1 MGQNFVGCDREQE
14 LLLPPSLRE
23 WLPEG
28 HLAWFVIDAV
38 AAMSLDAFYA
48 SYRADGHGRAALD
61 PSMMLTLLLYAYSTG
76 QRSSRAIERRCS
88 DDVAFRVITANQTPD
103 HATIARFR
111 VRHQQALGELFG
123 EVLALC
129 AKAGLVSVGVI
140 ALDGTKL
147 RANASDRGNREY
159 QRIAEEILA
168 EADELDAQEDARF
181 GERRGD
187 ELPAELSNSNDR
199 RQRLRDARH
208 ALEAERAARQRP
220 VPGDR
225 RGRLLMARDRLEED
239 HALETRVIEEH
250 NVWRATGVAS
260 DGSRRMS
267 RAPGQLDPPPAP
279 TGQANTTDPDSRKV
293 KATRGYLQG
302 YNAQAVTT
310 EQQIVIAAEL
320 TIETDVAQLAPM
332 IDHARRELTGSGIQ
346 EQPGTVLADAGYWNA
361 AHIEKLTA
369 EGCQV
374 LVPPDALKAGKP
386 RPGRVGG
393 LYTAMREALS
403 TDTGAGLYSQRQW
416 MVEPVFADIKFNRRA
431 DRFQRRGRAACR
443 SEWRLITA
451 THNLLKLYRHS
462 TPILA

>member
-1 MGQNFVGCDREQE
+1 MGQNFVACDREQV

-38 AAMSLDAFYA
+38 EAMNLDAFFS

-61 PSMMLTLLLYAYSTG
+61 PSMMLALLLYAYSTG
-76 QRSSRAIERRCS
+76 QRSSRVIERRCS
-88 DDVAFRVITANQTPD
+88 DDVAFRVIAANQTPD

-111 VRHQQALGELFG
+111 VRHEQALSELFG

-147 RANASDRGNREY
+147 HANASDRANRDC

-168 EADELDAQEDARF
+168 EADQVDAEEDAMF

-225 RGRLLMARDRLEED
+225 QGRLLLARDRLAED
-239 HALETRVIEEH
+239 HALESRVIEEH
-250 NVWRATGVAS
+250 NAWRANGVAR

-267 RAPGQLDPPPAP
+267 RAPAQLEAPPAP
-279 TGQANTTDPDSRKV
+279 TGHANTTDPDSRKV

-320 TIETDVAQLAPM
+320 TVETDVAQLAPM
-332 IDHARRELTGSGIQ
+332 IGHAGRELTAAGIDQ
-346 EQPGTVLADAGYWNA
+346 VPETVLADAGY
-361 AHIEKLTA
+361 
-369 EGCQV
+369 
-374 LVPPDALKAGKP
+374 
-386 RPGRVGG
+386 
-393 LYTAMREALS
+393 
-403 TDTGAGLYSQRQW
+403 
-416 MVEPVFADIKFNRRA
+416 
-431 DRFQRRGRAACR
+431 
-443 SEWRLITA
+443 
-451 THNLLKLYRHS
+451 
-462 TPILA
+462 

>member
-1 MGQNFVGCDREQE
+1 MGQNFIACDREQE

-38 AAMSLDAFYA
+38 EAMNLDAFFS

-61 PSMMLTLLLYAYSTG
+61 PSMMLALLLYAYSTG
-76 QRSSRAIERRCS
+76 QRSSRVIERRCS
-88 DDVAFRVITANQTPD
+88 DDVAFRVIAANQTPD

-111 VRHQQALGELFG
+111 VRHEQALSELFG

-147 RANASDRGNREY
+147 HANASDRANRDY

-168 EADELDAQEDARF
+168 EADQVDAEEDALF

-187 ELPAELSNSNDR
+187 ELPAELSNSTDR

-225 RGRLLMARDRLEED
+225 QGRLLLARDRLAED
-239 HALETRVIEEH
+239 HALESRVIEEH
-250 NVWRATGVAS
+250 NAYRARGVAR

-267 RAPGQLDPPPAP
+267 RAPAQLEPPPAP

-320 TIETDVAQLAPM
+320 TVETDVAQLAPM
-332 IDHARRELTGSGIQ
+332 IGQARRELTAAGI
-346 EQPGTVLADAGYWNA
+346 EQTPGTVLADAGYWNA
-361 AHIEKLTA
+361 AHIKA
-369 EGCQV
+369 IAADGCQV
-374 LVPPDALKAGKP
+374 LLPPDALKAGKP
-386 RPGRVGG
+386 RPGRIGG

-403 TDTGAGLYSQRQW
+403 TDTGASLYGQRQW

-443 SEWRLITA
+443 SEWRVITA
-451 THNLLKLYRHS
+451 THNLLKLYRHT
-462 TPILA
+462 TPALA

>member
-147 RANASDRGNREY
+147 RANASDRVNREY

-250 NVWRATGVAS
+250 NVGRATGVAS

-451 THNLLKLYRHS
+451 THNLLKLSRHS

>member
-1 MGQNFVGCDREQE
+1 MGQNFVGCEREQE

-38 AAMSLDAFYA
+38 EAMNLDAFYA

-61 PSMMLTLLLYAYSTG
+61 PSMMLALLLYAYSTG

-88 DDVAFRVITANQTPD
+88 DDVAFRVITANQAPD

-111 VRHQQALGELFG
+111 VRHEQALSELFG

-147 RANASDRGNREY
+147 HANASDRANREY
-159 QRIAEEILA
+159 QRIAQEILT
-168 EADELDAQEDARF
+168 EADLVDAEEDARF

-187 ELPAELSNSNDR
+187 ELPAELSNSTDR

-208 ALEAERAARQRP
+208 ALEAERAGRQRP

-225 RGRLLMARDRLEED
+225 QGRLLMARDRLEED
-239 HALETRVIEEH
+239 HTLESRVIGEH
-250 NVWRATGVAS
+250 NAWRAEGVAR

-267 RAPGQLDPPPAP
+267 RAPAQLQPPLEPS
-279 TGQANTTDPDSRKV
+279 GQANTTDPDSRKV
-293 KATRGYLQG
+293 KAPRGYLQG

-310 EQQIVIAAEL
+310 ERQIVIAAEL
-320 TIETDVAQLAPM
+320 TTETDVAQLAPM
-332 IDHARRELTGSGIQ
+332 IGHARRELLAAGIGRT
-346 EQPGTVLADAGYWNA
+346 PGTVLADAGYWNA
-361 AHIEKLTA
+361 GHIQQLEVD
-369 EGCQV
+369 GSQV

-386 RPGRVGG
+386 RPGRIGG
-393 LYTAMREALS
+393 LYTAMREALT
-403 TDTGAGLYSQRQW
+403 TDTGSNLYAQRQW

-451 THNLLKLYRHS
+451 THNLLKLHRH
-462 TPILA
+462 TALALA